1 MRHAWLDIQD
11 ERRRERLASQVT
23 ARVPKRSLWHTILQ
37 YKYFYLM
44 VLPVLIWYALFS
56 YAPMYGITLAFKT
69 FNYREGILG
78 SPWIGLEHFR
88 TLLTDPDFRSA
99 FFNTVI
105 ISLVKTVI
113 HFPMPIILAIVLY
126 EFSRTAA
133 RRFFQTILTFPHFI
147 SWVVLAGIITNLV
160 SNDGIVNQIIGLF
173 GGQAISPLTD
183 ETAFRPLLYIT
194 HVWREIGW
202 DSIIY
207 LAALA
212 GINPELF
219 EAAEVDGANR
229 FRRLLNIAWPG
240 IKSTVAILL
249 ILHVGQMLSA
259 GASFEQ
265 IFNLY
270 SSPVYSVADTID
282 TYIYRTSFTVGGDF
296 GYMTAVGVVKSVI
309 SLALLIS
316 ANYIVKKMG
325 EDGLY

>member
-1 MRHAWLDIQD
+1 MADPT
-11 ERRRERLASQVT
+11 T
-23 ARVPKRSLWHTILQ
+23 ARAPRRSLGKTILQ

-44 VLPVLIWYALFS
+44 VLPILVWYALFS
-56 YAPMYGITLAFKT
+56 YGPMYGVTLAFKT
-69 FNYREGILG
+69 FNYGKGILG
-78 SPWIGLEHFR
+78 SPWTGLDNFK
-88 TLLTDPDFRSA
+88 TLLTDPEFRTA
-99 FFNTVI
+99 FFNTLI
-105 ISLVKTVI
+105 ISVMKLIV

-126 EFSRTAA
+126 EFSRNKA

-147 SWVVLAGIITNLV
+147 SWVVLAGIIMNIL
-160 SNDGIVNQIIGLF
+160 SKDGIYNQIAMLF
-173 GGQAISPLTD
+173 GADPSSPLAD
-183 ETAFRPLLYIT
+183 ERAFRPILYIT

-219 EAAEVDGANR
+219 EAAEVDGASR

-240 IKSTVAILL
+240 IKSTVSVLL
-249 ILHVGQMLSA
+249 ILHVGQMLTQ

-309 SLALLIS
+309 SLVLLWA
-316 ANYIVKKMG
+316 ANTFAKRMG
-325 EDGLY
+325 EQGLY

>member
-1 MRHAWLDIQD
+1 LTSI
-11 ERRRERLASQVT
+11 T
-23 ARVPKRSLWHTILQ
+23 KARVPKRNPWKTIGQ

-44 VLPVLIWYALFS
+44 VLPVLIWYAVFS
-56 YAPMYGITLAFKT
+56 YAPMYGVTLAFKT
-69 FNYREGILG
+69 FDYSKGIMG
-78 SPWIGLEHFR
+78 SPWTGLENFR
-88 TLLTDPDFRSA
+88 TLLSDYEFRTA
-99 FFNTVI
+99 FINTVV
-105 ISLVKTVI
+105 ISCVKLVI
-113 HFPMPIILAIVLY
+113 HFPMPIILSILLY
-126 EFSRTAA
+126 EFSRNAA

-147 SWVVLAGIITNLV
+147 SWVVLAGIIANLL
-160 SNDGIVNQIIGLF
+160 SKDGVVNQIIGLF
-173 GGQAISPLTD
+173 GGEPISPLVD
-183 ETAFRPLLYIT
+183 EKSFRPILYIT

-219 EAAEVDGANR
+219 EAAEMDGANR

-249 ILHVGQMLSA
+249 ILHVGQLLTQ

-282 TYIYRTSFTVGGDF
+282 TYIYRTSFTIGGDF
-296 GYMTAVGVVKSVI
+296 GYMTAVGVVKSAI
-309 SLALLIS
+309 SLVLLVA
-316 ANYIVKKMG
+316 ANSIVKKMG
-325 EDGLY
+325 EEGLY